1 MTLLDT
7 EGRGIERLTAK
18 DIVVDGVEH
27 EVDCV
32 IFGTGFV
39 LDAAGF
45 PITGRGGKSLSDKWA
60 DGVRTLHGIL
70 SAGFP
75 HLFLVGSP
83 AQAAFPDNYASLLYG
98 QRSCV
103 STLVRRCPDA
113 GFTSVEVRPEAEE
126 HWAQQI
132 KERAAGI
139 AAVDFGCAPTPYGGA
154 DQLGISRWAGG
165 VSADLPGVWL
175 EDGWERDLVF
185 RSPADAT
192 A

>member
-139 AAVDFGCAPTPYGGA
+139 AAVDFGCAPTPYGG
-154 DQLGISRWAGG
+154 G
-165 VSADLPGVWL
+165 
-175 EDGWERDLVF
+175 
-185 RSPADAT
+185 
-192 A
+192 